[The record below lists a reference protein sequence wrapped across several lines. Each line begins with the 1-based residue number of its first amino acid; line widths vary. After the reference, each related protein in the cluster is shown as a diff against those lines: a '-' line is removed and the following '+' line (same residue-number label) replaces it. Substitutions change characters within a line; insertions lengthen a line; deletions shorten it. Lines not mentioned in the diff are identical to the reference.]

1 MQLVTSWWVVG
12 VWAALSLATGLVSVV
27 AVLQP
32 AWYVRYSQIHAQ
44 DAQGVAFQV
53 MVSSVGPLGYCR
65 LAGVRQV
72 TVPAEERRPGY
83 VEYPAGSL
91 LTTPATMWTSAH
103 PSSTGTSG
111 HPLDT
116 KKEGVSSTQPPTED
130 IQPTTVSPRKVEGPA
145 TSPDTDEGKTSSSD
159 EGSTLQPTDE
169 ITTINTT
176 IYTTTTTTTT
186 STTPSSTSSFGSRY
200 KGKPTSSP
208 RQPITSTT
216 ITSTSTST
224 STTDSSV
231 TTAEANRPEE
241 LLTTTQSLSVDD
253 PTEAGAAG
261 ANFMSQEPQT
271 TTTGIPG
278 TPRGQNK
285 SSGVDEAV
293 TPRVEM
299 GVGGGGGGGEV
310 SVRKDRKNKNKKPTQ
325 AHTTV
330 RENVSVAPRRN
341 TTTPAATKG
350 RRKKKGKYRRRKKKN
365 RRKRPRERDRGKVIG
380 RSHGRGA
387 PRPEPPLHHLLR
399 SRLAGREEP
408 LASPLLQRSPQQ
420 EKLVSTGE
428 VVITGTNEQKR
439 RVKWRGSYF

>member
-1 MQLVTSWWVVG
+1 
-12 VWAALSLATGLVSVV
+12 
-27 AVLQP
+27 
-32 AWYVRYSQIHAQ
+32 
-44 DAQGVAFQV
+44 

-72 TVPAEERRPGY
+72 TVPGEERRPGY

-103 PSSTGTSG
+103 PSSTGSSG

-130 IQPTTVSPRKVEGPA
+130 TQPATVSPRIVEGPA
-145 TSPDTDEGKTSSSD
+145 TSPDTDEGKTSKSD

-176 IYTTTTTTTT
+176 IYTPTNTYTTTT
-186 STTPSSTSSFGSRY
+186 STSPSSTSSFGTRY

-208 RQPITSTT
+208 RHPITSTT

-241 LLTTTQSLSVDD
+241 LLTTTQSLSLDD
-253 PTEAGAAG
+253 PTEAGAEG

-299 GVGGGGGGGEV
+299 GVGGGDDGGEV
-310 SVRKDRKNKNKKPTQ
+310 GGDVGVRKNRKNKNKKMTQ
-325 AHTTV
+325 GHTTV
-330 RENVSVAPRRN
+330 KENVSAAPRRN

-365 RRKRPRERDRGKVIG
+365 RRKRPRERDGGKVIG

-399 SRLAGREEP
+399 SHLAGREEP
-408 LASPLLQRSPQQ
+408 LASPLLQRPPQQ

-428 VVITGTNEQKR
+428 VVITGTNEQKI
-439 RVKWRGSYF
+439 RVTWLE